1 MKKSYNIIILIL
13 FFTPLITAF
22 LMYGIGEFPVES
34 PTSKTEFKIM
44 TYNIHFGQG
53 YDDKLNLERI
63 AQNILTED
71 PDILGLQ
78 EVDNGRITTQ
88 GIDMA
93 LWLSNR
99 LGMHYFYFPSENE
112 HQGGCALLSKY
123 PIKSTVGYLIPSISS
138 QRVLIHGV
146 VEISSSLNLDIFVTH
161 LGLINW
167 SEDMTAQVDFVL
179 SKTNAVISGNPK
191 ILMGDF
197 NLENDTVQIQTI
209 RTFLS
214 DTMDGFSKGNTFP
227 SFVGLYDIPEESIDY
242 IFGTGYSSVIN
253 SYVVRDFIPGINLPE
268 EFGSDHLPV
277 VTVLT
282 YS

>member
-1 MKKSYNIIILIL
+1 MKKLYRIIAVVL
-13 FFTPLITAF
+13 FFTPLISAL
-22 LMYGIGEFPVES
+22 LMFGICEFPGEA
-34 PTSKTEFKIM
+34 PIAQTEFKIM

-63 AQNILTED
+63 AQNILSED
-71 PDILGLQ
+71 PDIIGLQ

-99 LGMHYFYFPSENE
+99 LGMYYFYYPSENE
-112 HQGGCALLSKY
+112 HQLGCALLSKY
-123 PIKSTVGYLIPSISS
+123 PIKSAVSYLVPSISL

-146 VEISSSLNLDIFVTH
+146 VEISSSLNLDVFVTH

-179 SKTNAVISGNPK
+179 SKTNAVMSGNPK
-191 ILMGDF
+191 ILMGDL
-197 NLENDTVQIQTI
+197 NLENDTTQIQTI
-209 RTFLS
+209 RTFFN
-214 DTMDGFSKGNTFP
+214 DTMDGYDKHRTFP
-227 SFVGLYDIPEESIDY
+227 SYLLYDIPDEWIDY
-242 IFGTGYSSVIN
+242 IFATGYNDVID
-253 SYVVRDFIPGINLPE
+253 SYVVTDFIAGIDTPA

-277 VTVLT
+277 VTILT
-282 YS
+282 FP

>member
-1 MKKSYNIIILIL
+1 MKKLYRIIALVL
-13 FFTPLITAF
+13 FFTPLLSAF
-22 LMYGIGEFPVES
+22 LMFGICES
-34 PTSKTEFKIM
+34 PGEAPTAQTEFKIM

-71 PDILGLQ
+71 PDIIGLQ

-93 LWLSNR
+93 RWLSNR
-99 LGMHYFYFPSENE
+99 LNMYFFYYPSENE

-123 PIKSTVGYLIPSISS
+123 PIKSTVGYMVPSISS

-146 VEISSSLNLDIFVTH
+146 VEIDSSLNLDVFVTH

-179 SKTNAVISGNPK
+179 SKTNAVMSGNPK
-191 ILMGDF
+191 ILMGDL
-197 NLENDTVQIQTI
+197 NLENDTTQIQTI
-209 RTFLS
+209 RTFFN
-214 DTMDGFSKGNTFP
+214 DTMDGYDKHRTFP
-227 SFVGLYDIPEESIDY
+227 SYLLYDIPDEWIDY
-242 IFGTGYSSVIN
+242 IFATGYNDVID
-253 SYVVRDFIPGINLPE
+253 SYVVTDFVAGIDTPA

-277 VTVLT
+277 VTILT
-282 YS
+282 FP

>member
-1 MKKSYNIIILIL
+1 
-13 FFTPLITAF
+13 
-22 LMYGIGEFPVES
+22 MYGISEFPVES
-34 PTSKTEFKIM
+34 PTSKTEYKIM

-53 YDDKLNLERI
+53 YDDKLNIERI

-88 GIDMA
+88 GMDMA

-99 LGMHYFYFPSENE
+99 LGMHYFYYPAENE
-112 HQGGCALLSKY
+112 HQLGCALLSKY
-123 PIKSTVGYLIPSISS
+123 PIKSAVGYMVPSISI
-138 QRVLIHGV
+138 QRVLVHGI
-146 VEISSSLNLDIFVTH
+146 VEISSSLNLDVFVTH
-161 LGLINW
+161 LGLVNW

-179 SKTNAVISGNPK
+179 SKTNAVPSGNPK
-191 ILMGDF
+191 ILMGDL
-197 NLENDTVQIQTI
+197 NLENDTAQIQTI
-209 RTFLS
+209 RTYLN
-214 DTMDGFSKGNTFP
+214 DTMDGFSKGITFP

-253 SYVVRDFIPGINLPE
+253 SYVVRDFIPGINIPE